1 MKCKICLCDLDEE
14 QKSGYV
20 GIAGK
25 IQPVE
30 TIKIIIGS
38 GLMIYY
44 PMVYKVTP
52 KELQG
57 KKDEYVIVDVRETD
71 ELEEGKIDGA
81 VNIPLGQ
88 LIRKAR
94 QCDLNDLKRKKICTY
109 CSGGYRG
116 NIAAD
121 ELNKQGFDAVTIEG
135 GYSAWKD
142 GEKTKRKDND
152 SNE

>member
-1 MKCKICLCDLDEE
+1 
-14 QKSGYV
+14 
-20 GIAGK
+20 
-25 IQPVE
+25 
-30 TIKIIIGS
+30 
-38 GLMIYY
+38 
-44 PMVYKVTP
+44 MVYKITP

-57 KKDEYVIVDVRETD
+57 RKDEYLIVDVREAD
-71 ELEEGKIDGA
+71 ELVEEGKIDGA
-81 VNIPLGQ
+81 VNMPLGQ

-94 QCDLNDLKRKKICTY
+94 HGDLNHLKRKKIVTY

-142 GEKTKRKDND
+142 EKEIKKK
-152 SNE
+152 E